1 MQGITSTSEID
12 PTKKAIDK
20 PEEEPKLA
28 AIPKDAP
35 VVRVGLRRQPVLIT
49 NQMQIKDMLMEYD
62 FFDQSKNAYGAFV
75 NGFIDNNDGT
85 VTDRA
90 TGLMWQKNGSP
101 SRLNNRKAK
110 EYINKLKKQRFA
122 GYSDWRMPTIEELA
136 SLLARKSNKGVH
148 IAPEFETHQFSCWSA
163 DKCRPLTDYFVGYW
177 IVNFKQGQILE
188 SSIQKS
194 SVMPSVRMSGNK
206 NVTNYVKAVRSVR

>member
-28 AIPKDAP
+28 AIPKEAT
-35 VVRVGLRRQPVLIT
+35 VVQVSLRRQPKEISDLPQIT
-49 NQMQIKDMLMEYD
+49 DMLMEYD

-90 TGLMWQKNGSP
+90 TGLMWQKGGSKGT
-101 SRLNNRKAK
+101 LDNRGAK
-110 EYINKLKKQRFA
+110 RYIKQINKQRFA
-122 GYSDWRMPTIEELA
+122 GYSDWRMPTVEELA
-136 SLLARKSNKGVH
+136 SLLEKSKINGLH
-148 IAPEFETHQFSCWSA
+148 LNPLFSSEQKKCWTI
-163 DKCRPLTDYFVGYW
+163 DQGEGHDRYYLGGW
-177 IVNFKQGQILE
+177 IVNFELGE
-188 SSIQKS
+188 
-194 SVMPSVRMSGNK
+194 
-206 NVTNYVKAVRSVR
+206 VTKAEFLRPFFVVTGSRALNPINYIKAVRSVKQ